1 MYNYVHT
8 HTDTIST
15 WNKNMQRQNLQKEKA
30 KKKKHTKATPV
41 MKVCFLCFFIQYSL
55 SLIFKFVIS

>member
-30 KKKKHTKATPV
+30 KKKEAHKSHTSDESLFPLLFYTV
-41 MKVCFLCFFIQYSL
+41 FTFIN
-55 SLIFKFVIS
+55 I